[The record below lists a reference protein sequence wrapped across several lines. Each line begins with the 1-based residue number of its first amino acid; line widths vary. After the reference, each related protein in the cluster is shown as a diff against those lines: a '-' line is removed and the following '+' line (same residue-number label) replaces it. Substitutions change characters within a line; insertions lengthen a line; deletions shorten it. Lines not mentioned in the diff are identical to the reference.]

1 MGKSKAKLGRP
12 EAYPGEGRAVR
23 LSFSTS
29 AAVADRLE
37 TAVKQTG
44 ASRSAIVDAAVRQIL
59 ARSPD
64 RLANAVAASSKR
76 PAADRLSGG
85 AAD

>member
-29 AAVADRLE
+29 AAIAERLE
-37 TAVKQTG
+37 SAVKQTG
-44 ASRSAIVDAAVRQIL
+44 TSRSAIVDAAVRQIL
-59 ARSPD
+59 AQSRD
-64 RLANAVAASSKR
+64 RLRDSVAARSNL
-76 PAADRLSGG
+76 PAADRLQGG
-85 AAD
+85 WAE